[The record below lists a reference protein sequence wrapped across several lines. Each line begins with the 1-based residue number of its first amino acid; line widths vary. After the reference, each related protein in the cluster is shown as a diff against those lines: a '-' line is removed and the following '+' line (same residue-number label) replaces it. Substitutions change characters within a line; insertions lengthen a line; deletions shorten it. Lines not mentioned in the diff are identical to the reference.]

1 MLRHFLLGSTI
12 LVGVASASVASAQ
25 TAPPPASST
34 EIIVTGSRIAR
45 TNLEQPTPVSVL
57 SPQVIQNSGT
67 PNLGD
72 ILTQLPALGFDGTL
86 RSNSNN

>member
-1 MLRHFLLGSTI
+1 MAADAAMGLASVSGATFMFRNLFLGSTA
-12 LVGVASASVASAQ
+12 LAAVFGATSVFAQ

-57 SPQVIQNSGT
+57 SPQVIQNAGT

-72 ILTQLPALGFDGTL
+72 
-86 RSNSNN
+86 S